1 MEQLVKKVHKYESRI
16 LERKKQMSKDY
27 RTTADVVKEKYEDR
41 GWNQSSDVSTRNT
54 PIEPIKPLPLTEE
67 EYRKFSMLWAK
78 LALQDR
84 DSKKCEIYFD
94 LQRRAY
100 YGNGYSSL
108 KEMKK
113 IEQEMWSLGTGEI
126 IEDAER
132 NLR

>member
-1 MEQLVKKVHKYESRI
+1 MQ
-16 LERKKQMSKDY
+16 KDY

-41 GWNQSSDVSTRNT
+41 GWNQSSDISTKST
-54 PIEPIKPLPLTEE
+54 SIEPIKPLPLTEE
-67 EYRKFSMLWAK
+67 EYRKLSMLWAK

-100 YGNGYSSL
+100 YGNEYSPL
-108 KEMKK
+108 NEMEK

-132 NLR
+132 NLH